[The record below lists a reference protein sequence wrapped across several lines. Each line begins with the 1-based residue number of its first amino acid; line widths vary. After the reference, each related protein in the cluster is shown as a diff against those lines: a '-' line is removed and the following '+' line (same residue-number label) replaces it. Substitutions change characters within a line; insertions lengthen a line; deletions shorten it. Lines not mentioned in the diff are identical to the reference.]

1 MLVVQKRKFHYNII
15 SYSFFFKKKYF
26 QFVFLSAKLQIW
38 RISCNF
44 KMLILKIQ

>member
-15 SYSFFFKKKYF
+15 SYSFFLKKYF